1 MLAFF
6 IHAHYIA
13 SIDISECLH
22 MAEEKKPKRAAG
34 GKAVAAKMTQEQKAD
49 RAKKGALAR
58 WGMKATHKGNFQQHL
73 GIDVECYVLNDAKKT
88 AVISQSGMAKA
99 LGLTERGNVLERFI
113 SSQVMAEYVVAELA
127 EKLLNPLVF
136 QWDSG
141 VAEVPPA
148 MVKGYEA
155 SLLIDLCNAIA
166 AASAAGKLGKR
177 YARIISQAAIINGAA
192 AKAGITGLVYALA
205 GYRPEVEEVINAF
218 KAFVQAEAKKYASE
232 FPPELYIEWARL
244 YGHKPQRSWK
254 DMHLTIN
261 HVYYPLAKSDGQLLA
276 LLREAKTSAGD
287 RNAKLFQFLNI
298 VGARALRFQLGR
310 VFDVAES
317 SRTMEEYE
325 AEIAKR
331 FGGQQMFK
339 FSDE

>member
-1 MLAFF
+1 
-6 IHAHYIA
+6 
-13 SIDISECLH
+13 
-22 MAEEKKPKRAAG
+22 MAEEKKPVTGRAKG
-34 GKAVAAKMTQEQKAD
+34 GVVVAAKMTPEARKA
-49 RAKKGALAR
+49 RATKGSIAR
-58 WGMKATHKGNFQQHL
+58 WGLKATHKGNFKDEL
-73 GIDVECYVLNDAKKT
+73 GIDVECYVLNDFGKT

-113 SSQVMAEYVVAELA
+113 SSQAMAEYVVAELA
-127 EKLLNPLVF
+127 ENLKNPLVF
-136 QWDSG
+136 QWDSV
-141 VAEVPPA
+141 VAGVPPA
-148 MVKGYEA
+148 TVKGFEA
-155 SLLIDLCNAIA
+155 SLLIDLCNAISS
-166 AASAAGKLGKR
+166 ASVAGKLGRR
-177 YARIISQAAIINGAA
+177 YDRIVQQASIINGAS

-205 GYRPEVEEVINAF
+205 GYRPEIEEVITAF

-232 FPPELYIEWARL
+232 FPPELYLEWARL

-261 HVYYPLAKSDGQLLA
+261 HVYYPLAKSDGKLLT
-276 LLREAKTSAGD
+276 LLREAKVSAGD

-317 SRTMEEYE
+317 SRTREEYE
-325 AEIAKR
+325 EKIAQR
-331 FGGQQMFK
+331 FGGQQGFK

>member
-1 MLAFF
+1 M
-6 IHAHYIA
+6 
-13 SIDISECLH
+13 DTDQNE
-22 MAEEKKPKRAAG
+22 PTGRAKG
-34 GKAVAAKMTQEQKAD
+34 GLIVAAKMTAEE
-49 RAKKGALAR
+49 RAKRAKRGALAR
-58 WGMKATHKGNFQQHL
+58 WGLKATHKGNFQKHL
-73 GIDVECYVLNDAKKT
+73 GIDVECYVLNDSSKT

-99 LGLTERGNVLERFI
+99 LGMIERGNVLDRFI

-127 EKLLNPLVF
+127 EKLRNPLVF

-141 VAEVPPA
+141 VAGIPPTT
-148 MVKGYEA
+148 VKGYEA

-166 AASAAGKLGKR
+166 AAAAAGKLGKR
-177 YARIISQAAIINGAA
+177 YARIIAQAAIINGAA

-205 GYRPEVEEVINAF
+205 GYRPEVEEVISAF

-261 HVYYPLAKSDGQLLA
+261 HVYYPLAKSDGKLLA
-276 LLREAKTSAGD
+276 LLREAKNSAGD

-310 VFDVAES
+310 IYDIAES
-317 SRTMEEYE
+317 SSTREEYE
-325 AEIAKR
+325 EQVAKR
-331 FGGQQMFK
+331 FGGQQTFK
-339 FSDE
+339 FSGE